1 MADVPLAPS
10 ELVSLLADQFAGS
23 PSLTT
28 GTYHLLSGAGT
39 VALNPIAESVVQAAF
54 LGLER
59 DGTVRLERAP
69 KSTFFGLRK
78 SHTVLA
84 ELAGDAGS
92 AALGAVETGL
102 LDALRSGRAE
112 VDEVV
117 YIWFGENQMWPQID
131 VMARVRDGLVARGAV
146 ERTVTEEKGF
156 LRTKTEVAFTLPDA
170 TQAALAAADAEALR
184 ALLADAG
191 GRPDFRETLRAEV
204 RQGLM
209 RRVDRGGGSGN
220 GGEWPG

>member
-1 MADVPLAPS
+1 MDVPLAPS
-10 ELVSLLADQFAGS
+10 ELVALLGDRFAGS

-28 GTYHLLSGAGT
+28 GKYHLLSGAGA
-39 VALNPIAESVVQAAF
+39 VALNPIAEAVVQAAF

-59 DGTVRLERAP
+59 DGLVRLDRTP

-84 ELAGDAGS
+84 ELAADGGP
-92 AALGAVETGL
+92 AAAGAVEAGL

-117 YIWFGENQMWPQID
+117 YTWLGEDQPWPQVG
-131 VMARVRDGLVARGAV
+131 VMSRVRDGLVARGAV
-146 ERTVTEEKGF
+146 ERTETQEKGL
-156 LRTKTEVAFTLPDA
+156 LRTKTEVAFTVSDA
-170 TQAALAAADAEALR
+170 TQAALAAADPEALR

-191 GRPDFRETLRAEV
+191 GRPDLRESLRAEV

-209 RRVDRGGGSGN
+209 RRVDRGGGGG
-220 GGEWPG
+220 GGEWPD

>member
-1 MADVPLAPS
+1 MDTAPLALS
-10 ELVSLLADQFAGS
+10 ELVALLADRFAGS

-28 GTYHLLSGAGT
+28 GKYHLLSGAGT
-39 VALNPIAESVVQAAF
+39 VALNPIAEAVVQAAF

-59 DGTVRLERAP
+59 DGLVRLERAP

-84 ELAGDAGS
+84 ERASDRS
-92 AALGAVETGL
+92 ATVGAIEAGL

-117 YIWFGENQMWPQID
+117 YTWFGEDQPWPQID
-131 VMARVRDGLVARGAV
+131 VMTRVRDGLVARGAV
-146 ERTVTEEKGF
+146 ERTEREEKGF
-156 LRTKTEVAFTLPDA
+156 LRTKTEVTFAVSDA
-170 TQAALAAADAEALR
+170 TRAALAAADPEALR

-191 GRPDFRETLRAEV
+191 GRPDFRESLRAEV

-209 RRVDRGGGSGN
+209 RRVDRGGGG
-220 GGEWPG
+220 GGEWPD

>member
-1 MADVPLAPS
+1 MMDVPLAPS
-10 ELVSLLADQFAGS
+10 ELVALLGDRFAGS

-28 GTYHLLSGAGT
+28 GKYHLLSGAGT
-39 VALNPIAESVVQAAF
+39 VALNPIAETVVQAAF

-59 DGTVRLERAP
+59 DGLVQLERAP

-84 ELAGDAGS
+84 ELAGGG
-92 AALGAVETGL
+92 AAAVGAIEAGL

-117 YIWFGENQMWPQID
+117 YTWFGEDQPWPQID
-131 VMARVRDGLVARGAV
+131 VMSRVRDGLVARGAV
-146 ERTVTEEKGF
+146 ERTETEEKGF
-156 LRTKTEVAFTLPDA
+156 LRTKTEVAFTVSAA
-170 TQAALAAADAEALR
+170 TQAALAAADVEALK

-191 GRPDFRETLRAEV
+191 GRPDLRESLRAEV

-209 RRVDRGGGSGN
+209 RRVDRGGGSA
-220 GGEWPG
+220 GEWPD